1 MDKYLALLLQGS
13 NRASYRERP
22 IETMNTVNKLST
34 KGKKQALD
42 NKLEK
47 QVKHD
52 EKNPERVKISAAR
65 RKAGAKAFKE
75 QVKTFD
81 SASNKLRDRIK
92 SLKDRGAPLADI
104 KKAEDDYLK
113 NFDNEAKYD
122 KIMKDAEKYKN
133 EPLKFLAKQQEAKE
147 FLKANEPSLG
157 DIQREL
163 STISK
168 ALPSGLSAIEQLLKS
183 KTSPEQL
190 LQANAQFQRLNAKDR
205 NAVLK
210 ELKQKT
216 KGDVGARNALVAEF
230 LQKSPEEQNQFLESL
245 SAGIPIKLT
254 IAEEEKQKA
263 GRPKNVEPLEEQV
276 IRDAVNRTRYDSRE
290 QEDYVQQNI
299 FAQPNRTQ
307 AEIQAS
313 IRLLKEQYN
322 VFKQKPTDILF
333 REAADEKKNDA
344 EVDEVTAQAVDK
356 SAVIEAVD
364 ESVPIN
370 NDPED
375 EPLVQAV
382 QTQLEADGAN
392 PQDAADDASEAV
404 GATNA
409 EVNLTQPSGRASP
422 TGDLTLPESRREQL
436 VNEILLKFG
445 NTPYFNNNV
454 KRDNDSVKL
463 YKLMEKS
470 NDSQLEDILKQGD
483 IRDNLFTL
491 PNSSE
496 EELKV
501 IRPLFAEEFIK
512 ANDKE
517 RKRQQ
522 NVFRKPEAQA
532 QASGRASPT
541 GDLTLQQKKNMGY
554 PVITSNEIDE
564 LNDPDTAADRKYEL
578 QYERI
583 TQADIARDQAQQGI
597 TVNLPRIVESNSKIR
612 KLDKA
617 ELDSL
622 AASYNFNVDS
632 LANKGDKVNA
642 LLAEKERRE
651 KQGQGFK
658 PLDTGKGFRPL
669 STFPHHVVA
678 GALSK
683 HINRVRANRLRT
695 NMNKHAVMNN
705 VVTAEYNSKL
715 KQHLL
720 QGGDFGSWFM
730 KGLTAPFALAAKI
743 NPIFGFGVPQISNA
757 LGLPTLF

>member
-81 SASNKLRDRIK
+81 SASNKLRHRIK

-168 ALPSGLSAIEQLLKS
+168 A
-183 KTSPEQL
+183 SPEQL

-422 TGDLTLPESRREQL
+422 TGDLTL
-436 VNEILLKFG
+436 
-445 NTPYFNNNV
+445 
-454 KRDNDSVKL
+454 
-463 YKLMEKS
+463 
-470 NDSQLEDILKQGD
+470 
-483 IRDNLFTL
+483 
-491 PNSSE
+491 
-496 EELKV
+496 
-501 IRPLFAEEFIK
+501 
-512 ANDKE
+512 
-517 RKRQQ
+517 
-522 NVFRKPEAQA
+522 
-532 QASGRASPT
+532 
-541 GDLTLQQKKNMGY
+541 QQKKNMGY

>member
-81 SASNKLRDRIK
+81 SASNKLRHRIK

-104 KKAEDDYLK
+104 KKAEDDYAK

-168 ALPSGLSAIEQLLKS
+168 A
-183 KTSPEQL
+183 SPEQL

-422 TGDLTLPESRREQL
+422 TGDLTL
-436 VNEILLKFG
+436 
-445 NTPYFNNNV
+445 
-454 KRDNDSVKL
+454 
-463 YKLMEKS
+463 
-470 NDSQLEDILKQGD
+470 
-483 IRDNLFTL
+483 
-491 PNSSE
+491 
-496 EELKV
+496 
-501 IRPLFAEEFIK
+501 
-512 ANDKE
+512 
-517 RKRQQ
+517 
-522 NVFRKPEAQA
+522 
-532 QASGRASPT
+532 
-541 GDLTLQQKKNMGY
+541 QQKKNMGY

>member
-22 IETMNTVNKLST
+22 VDTMNTVNKLST

-52 EKNPERVKISAAR
+52 DKNPERIKISAAR

-122 KIMKDAEKYKN
+122 KIMKEAEKYKN

-163 STISK
+163 STISR

-210 ELKQKT
+210 GLKQKT
-216 KGDVGARNALVAEF
+216 KGDVGTRNALVAEF

-254 IAEEEKQKA
+254 IAEEEKRKA
-263 GRPKNVEPLEEQV
+263 GRPKNLEPLEDQLIMDIVNKTRFDSEEQ
-276 IRDAVNRTRYDSRE
+276 RDF
-290 QEDYVQQNI
+290 VQQNI
-299 FAQPNRTQ
+299 FAQPNLRTQ
-307 AEIQAS
+307 AEIQATVK
-313 IRLLKEQYN
+313 LLKEEYN
-322 VFKQKPTDILF
+322 TFKAKPTDILF
-333 REAADEKKNDA
+333 SEAADEKKNDA

-382 QTQLEADGAN
+382 QTQLEAEGAN

-409 EVNLTQPSGRASP
+409 EVNLTQ
-422 TGDLTLPESRREQL
+422 
-436 VNEILLKFG
+436 
-445 NTPYFNNNV
+445 
-454 KRDNDSVKL
+454 
-463 YKLMEKS
+463 
-470 NDSQLEDILKQGD
+470 
-483 IRDNLFTL
+483 
-491 PNSSE
+491 SE
-496 EELKV
+496 EEQEQ
-501 IRPLFAEEFIK
+501 PLI
-512 ANDKE
+512 
-517 RKRQQ
+517 
-522 NVFRKPEAQA
+522 P
-532 QASGRASPT
+532 
-541 GDLTLQQKKNMGY
+541 L
-554 PVITSNEIDE
+554 
-564 LNDPDTAADRKYEL
+564 
-578 QYERI
+578 
-583 TQADIARDQAQQGI
+583 
-597 TVNLPRIVESNSKIR
+597 LPRIVESNSKIR
-612 KLDKA
+612 KLDKDQ
-617 ELDSL
+617 LDSL
-622 AASYNFNVDS
+622 AASYNFNVDNLS
-632 LANKGDKVNA
+632 NKGDKVNA
-642 LLAEKERRE
+642 LLDEKERRE

-658 PLDTGKGFRPL
+658 PLATGKGFRPL

-683 HINRVRANRLRT
+683 HINRVRAKRLRT

-705 VVTAEYNSKL
+705 VGTAEYNSKL

>member
-81 SASNKLRDRIK
+81 SASNKLRNRIK

-104 KKAEDDYLK
+104 KKAEDDYAK

-168 ALPSGLSAIEQLLKS
+168 A
-183 KTSPEQL
+183 SPEQL

-422 TGDLTLPESRREQL
+422 TGDLTL
-436 VNEILLKFG
+436 
-445 NTPYFNNNV
+445 
-454 KRDNDSVKL
+454 
-463 YKLMEKS
+463 
-470 NDSQLEDILKQGD
+470 
-483 IRDNLFTL
+483 
-491 PNSSE
+491 
-496 EELKV
+496 
-501 IRPLFAEEFIK
+501 
-512 ANDKE
+512 
-517 RKRQQ
+517 
-522 NVFRKPEAQA
+522 
-532 QASGRASPT
+532 
-541 GDLTLQQKKNMGY
+541 QQKKNMGY